1 MLAALA
7 NGGDM
12 RLGAFYSES
21 FAVNALDGRLGTTPG
36 NEGQT
41 FGITEN
47 LVQIAHRAP
56 VRIAL
61 VSKPGTICNAAA
73 NFFSE
78 LVWFFTQQDG
88 VAVRLGHLASI
99 QAKKLGSFCEQGLR
113 LFYQKIFY

>member
-1 MLAALA
+1 MLPALA

-61 VSKPGTICNAAA
+61 VSKPGTISNAAA
-73 NFFSE
+73 NFFRE
-78 LVWFFTQQDG
+78 LTWFFTEEYG

-99 QAKKLGSFCEQGLR
+99 QAKKLGRLGEQSLR
-113 LFYQKIFY
+113 FFY